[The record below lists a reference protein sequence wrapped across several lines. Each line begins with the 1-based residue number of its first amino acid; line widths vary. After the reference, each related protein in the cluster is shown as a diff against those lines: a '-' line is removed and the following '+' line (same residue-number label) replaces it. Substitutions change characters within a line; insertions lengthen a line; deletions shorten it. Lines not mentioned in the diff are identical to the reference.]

1 VKAFRLVGA
10 GRTDL
15 VDVDV
20 PEPGPGQAAVRIG
33 SASFCHSDLELL
45 ALPANVPGIPL
56 PVTLGHEMAGWIDA
70 LAPDVEGW
78 EVGTPVA
85 VHIIQGCGECPAC
98 ITGRHNVCDRGVV
111 RTPGVHY
118 DGAMAE
124 RMVVDAR
131 HLIALDGVD
140 PTTAAPLTDAGL
152 TAYHAVE
159 WGRPRM
165 TPGATVLVVGV
176 GGLGHLAV
184 QIVAATTGATIFAV
198 DVDEARVALAERL
211 GASRGF
217 VARSGLSVDVRSAN
231 GGRAVDVVLDF
242 VGSQATVD
250 LDADVARRGGMI
262 VVAGM
267 GGGVVPFVHGF
278 GGPARRV
285 PPETPVVAS
294 FAGARSDLVA
304 VLALARR
311 GLLHVEATTFSLL
324 DAPRAFADVAQGR
337 VLGRAVVVP
346 TA

>member
-10 GRTDL
+10 GHTDL
-15 VDVDV
+15 VDVDD
-20 PEPGPGQAAVRIG
+20 PEPGPGQVALRIA

-56 PVTLGHEMAGWIDA
+56 PVTLGHEMAGWVEA
-70 LAPDVEGW
+70 VGPDVDSW

-98 ITGRHNVCDRGVV
+98 ITGRHNVCDRGVL

-140 PTTAAPLTDAGL
+140 PTIAAPLTDAGL

-165 TPGATVLVVGV
+165 GPGATVLVVGV

-184 QIVAATTGATIFAV
+184 QIVAATSASTIFAV
-198 DVDEARVALAERL
+198 DVDVARVALAERL
-211 GASRGF
+211 GAFRAF
-217 VARSGLSVDVRSAN
+217 VAGPGLVGDVRAAN
-231 GGRAVDVVLDF
+231 GGRPVDVVLDF
-242 VGSQATVD
+242 VGSQETVE
-250 LDADVARRGGMI
+250 LDADLARRGGMI

-294 FAGARSDLVA
+294 FAGARSDLVG

-311 GLLHVEATTFSLL
+311 GVLHVEATTFPLV
-324 DAPRAFADVAQGR
+324 DAPRAFAEFAAGG

-346 TA
+346 T